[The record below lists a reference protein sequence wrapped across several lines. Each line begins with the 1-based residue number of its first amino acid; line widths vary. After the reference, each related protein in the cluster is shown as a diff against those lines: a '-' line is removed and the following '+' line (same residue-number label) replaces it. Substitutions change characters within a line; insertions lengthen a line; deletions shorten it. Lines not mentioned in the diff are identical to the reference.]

1 VKQTNYQVATD
12 YGFERAR
19 RQTPEALGSLG
30 VEAGPERLCRLP
42 VLNAVFNIDLTERT
56 VTFAESDLT
65 EAREGTVGQRWEIL
79 ALHYLCGKSVEQ
91 PPPAVDSHGRGAPG
105 YPQAGAPVLQQSVGW
120 ASFADFPDAR
130 GYQSVYEARVVRR
143 LCATA
148 GRNRECFIAAAERLG
163 GRAVPFGDVGYQF
176 NVFPSA
182 PVIVAW
188 YEGDAEFPP
197 NVSLLYPPNILELLP
212 AEDVVVLSECLV
224 SRLQGKGW

>member
-56 VTFAESDLT
+56 VTFTQSDLK

-91 PPPAVDSHGRGAPG
+91 PPPAVGNNGRSVEQPPPAVNPQARAPVPHCSVR
-105 YPQAGAPVLQQSVGW
+105 PQAGAPVLQQSVGW

-163 GRAVPFGDVGYQF
+163 GRTVPFGDVGYQLTSF
-176 NVFPSA
+176 RARP
-182 PVIVAW
+182 
-188 YEGDAEFPP
+188 
-197 NVSLLYPPNILELLP
+197 
-212 AEDVVVLSECLV
+212 
-224 SRLQGKGW
+224 